1 VTESQWSMLLP
12 FSQCRRHPME
22 QRSLRKKWNSLVAAK
37 PHKEENFVKYF
48 FIMQLRCYEKALNF
62 YYFRKNIKVN
72 VRLFLT
78 INTWHICTLARVRE
92 TVRWLTIRQTRRFY
106 KIFLKNRIYRL
117 WLIYIDKLLFFF
129 SLFVP

>member
-1 VTESQWSMLLP
+1 MLLQM
-12 FSQCRRHPME
+12 SHEVRRNNDHFA
-22 QRSLRKKWNSLVAAK
+22 KKENSLVAAK

-78 INTWHICTLARVRE
+78 INT
-92 TVRWLTIRQTRRFY
+92 
-106 KIFLKNRIYRL
+106 
-117 WLIYIDKLLFFF
+117 
-129 SLFVP
+129 